1 MTHNVLL
8 LRPRFILEVHHL
20 DSADIA
26 SYKVLMLPL
35 EGIEPAHLESIKF
48 LVKEYLQGLANATL
62 RLYASASDQ
71 DTSSGFV
78 MARLARESAMKQ
90 ILEC

>member
-26 SYKVLMLPL
+26 SYKALVLPS
-35 EGIEPAHLESIKF
+35 EGIEPIHLESIKY
-48 LVKEYLQGLANATL
+48 LVKDYLQGLTNATL

-71 DTSSGFV
+71 DTSSGFF

-90 ILEC
+90 IQEC

>member
-8 LRPRFILEVHHL
+8 LRLRFILEVHHL

-26 SYKVLMLPL
+26 SYKALVLPS
-35 EGIEPAHLESIKF
+35 EDIEPIHLESIKY
-48 LVKEYLQGLANATL
+48 LVKDYLQGLTNATL
-62 RLYASASDQ
+62 RLHSSASDQ
-71 DTSSGFV
+71 DNSSGFF

-90 ILEC
+90 IQEC